1 MVRRATRFS
10 RLDTGISKP
19 SQLQL
24 IDEYINDSNRVVRA
38 DVIVMTLGQ

>member
-10 RLDTGISKP
+10 RLDTAKSQP

-38 DVIVMTLGQ
+38 EVIVKTLRQ